1 MTLRLPLS
9 LCGALLALGL
19 SAAETQGASDVTA
32 QRLQTLLQRFPEAD
46 ANRDGVLTEQE
57 ARAYADQRR
66 GGGGGSGT
74 SSAPTQPGSAPS
86 AAAAVRGAVPT
97 RADVRYGPHERNV
110 LDFWAAKSDGPTP
123 VVVYIHG
130 GGFVSGDKGRIRTDR
145 IIQQCLDAG
154 VSFAAINYRY
164 LSGASPLPDVL
175 RDCARAIQFIR
186 AQAEAWNVDKTKLA
200 AYGSSAGAGTSL
212 WLAFH
217 DDLADP
223 QSPDPVLRESTR
235 LVCAGSMQGQFSYDF
250 LLWTD
255 VFGEDAVRRF
265 GGRYMAPELIGLKTR
280 EEMESPA
287 GRKLRADCDMLGLIS
302 KDDPPVFISAS
313 QPDLALENSSQ
324 FLHHPKH
331 SQLLYERC
339 REVGVPVV
347 AQIPA
352 LKITPSPGAHATWRE
367 FVLYHLK

>member
-1 MTLRLPLS
+1 M
-9 LCGALLALGL
+9 
-19 SAAETQGASDVTA
+19 
-32 QRLQTLLQRFPEAD
+32 
-46 ANRDGVLTEQE
+46 
-57 ARAYADQRR
+57 
-66 GGGGGSGT
+66 
-74 SSAPTQPGSAPS
+74 
-86 AAAAVRGAVPT
+86 
-97 RADVRYGPHERNV
+97 
-110 LDFWAAKSDGPTP
+110 
-123 VVVYIHG
+123 VYIHG
-130 GGFVSGDKGRIRTDR
+130 GGFVSGDKARIRTDR

-154 VSFAAINYRY
+154 VSFAAINYRF
-164 LSGASPLPDVL
+164 LSESAPLPDVL

-250 LLWTD
+250 LQWTD
-255 VFGEDAVRRF
+255 VFGADAIRRF
-265 GGRYMAPELIGLKTR
+265 GGRYVSPELIGLKTR
-280 EEMESPA
+280 EELESPA
-287 GRKLRADCDMLGLIS
+287 GRKLRAGCDMLGLIS
-302 KDDPPVFISAS
+302 RDDPPVFIAAS
-313 QPDLALENSSQ
+313 QADLALENTSQ

-352 LKITPSPGAHATWRE
+352 LKIKPGPGAQATWRE